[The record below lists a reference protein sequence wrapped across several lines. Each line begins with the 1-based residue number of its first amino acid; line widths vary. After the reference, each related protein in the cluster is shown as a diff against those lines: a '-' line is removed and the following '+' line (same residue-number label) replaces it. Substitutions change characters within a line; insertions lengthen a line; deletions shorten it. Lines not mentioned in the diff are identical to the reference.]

1 MLVKQEFTAVVPF
14 DAKRLSDALTAI
26 PLVEERIKAIKDFA
40 YAQACEGR
48 EIPGYKLV
56 DKRPRRQWTD
66 EQAVIKWAEERAI
79 NPFEAPS
86 LKSPAQLEKG
96 LKKPEKAE
104 LAEFTA
110 SVSSGTALVPDTDA
124 RQAVSTMVT
133 VDDFAPVGGA
143 EAAPK
148 QLSADNLF
156 K

>member
-1 MLVKQEFTAVVPF
+1 MLVKQEFMAVVPF
-14 DAKRLSDALTAI
+14 DAAQLASALTAI

-79 NPFEAPS
+79 NPFEPPS

-96 LKKPEKAE
+96 LKKSEKAE

-110 SVSSGTALVPDTDA
+110 SVSSGTALVQDTDA

-133 VDDFAPVGGA
+133 VADFVPVGGA